1 MCGHD
6 PSDCVDQNILT
17 DYAPNF
23 FPYQAV
29 FWRMPA
35 ANSTRRGGQVEH
47 YDEIIVG
54 AGSAGAVIAARLSQ
68 TPERQVLLLE
78 AGPDYPSVEETPEDL
93 RDPWIS
99 LVAHDWGFNAT
110 GTAGREFPYPR
121 GKVTGGSSAVNNA
134 AAMRGLPPDFDRW
147 VELGNPEWSFG
158 QVLPYYRKLEHDA
171 DRDGDFHGRGGP
183 IWIERPKHL
192 QPVSRAFID
201 AAGAIGCS
209 EVTDL
214 NDPAAIGAGPVP
226 HNIRHGIRVSTAL
239 AYLLEAR
246 SRPNLTVRSRCLINR
261 VLIEQNRAVGIEAD
275 AGAGAEQFFGRR
287 VTICAGAIGTP
298 AILMRSGIGPRAE
311 LDRLAIP
318 VVVDSPR
325 VGANLID
332 HPVIMVVARA
342 KTAVEH
348 DPAVFWEVTLRGNA
362 GGSAR
367 PHEMMFPLLSAYS
380 DKILSDYFGAPGH
393 PVVALCP
400 ALQQPRSRGT
410 ITLASADPRQ
420 APQINLNMFSHP
432 DDMRIVSEGMHI
444 ARSLLLRP
452 ELSAY
457 IDRIV
462 TPDEQTFSS
471 TQGIADYIRANC
483 YTGYHPVA
491 TCKMGPEHDRDAVVD
506 QHGRIRGVSQLRIAD
521 ASIMPNIVSAPTN
534 LTCIMIGERI
544 ADWMCEETD

>member
-1 MCGHD
+1 L
-6 PSDCVDQNILT
+6 VKQ
-17 DYAPNF
+17 
-23 FPYQAV
+23 
-29 FWRMPA
+29 
-35 ANSTRRGGQVEH
+35 

-68 TPERQVLLLE
+68 TPDRQVLLLE
-78 AGPDYPSVEETPEDL
+78 AGPDYPSIEELPADL

-99 LVAHDWGFNAT
+99 LVTHDWGFDAT
-110 GTAGREFPYPR
+110 ATPGREFPYPR

-147 VELGNPEWSFG
+147 VELGNPEWSFA

-183 IWIERPKHL
+183 TWIERPRRL

-201 AAGAIGCS
+201 AAVAIGCA
-209 EVTDL
+209 EVGDL
-214 NDPAAIGAGPVP
+214 NDPAAIGAGAVP
-226 HNIRHGIRVSTAL
+226 HNIRDGIRLSTAL
-239 AYLLEAR
+239 AYLLPAR
-246 SRPNLTVRSRCLINR
+246 PRPNLTVRSRCLINR
-261 VLIEQNRAVGIEAD
+261 VLIERNSAVGVEAD
-275 AGAGAEQFFGRR
+275 AGDGAEQFFGGR

-311 LDRLAIP
+311 LERLAVP
-318 VVVDSPR
+318 VIVDSP
-325 VGANLID
+325 VVAANLID

-342 KTAVEH
+342 KMGVEH

-362 GGSAR
+362 GASAR
-367 PHEMMFPLLSAYS
+367 PHEMMFPLLSAYGE
-380 DKILSDYFGAPGH
+380 KILRDYFGAPDH
-393 PVVALCP
+393 PVIALCP
-400 ALQQPRSRGT
+400 ALQQPRSRGA
-410 ITLASADPRQ
+410 ITLASADPRT
-420 APQINLNMFSHP
+420 APKINLNMFSHP

-452 ELSAY
+452 ELAAY

-471 TQGIADYIRANC
+471 AHRLADCIRANC

-506 QHGRIRGVSQLRIAD
+506 QHGRVRGVGQLRIAD

-544 ADWMCEETD
+544 ADWMSEESD